1 MQHQSTISRSPW
13 SRFLALFLLVVPI
26 WLLNPLGAFAGDAES
41 EQMANRVKGID
52 DRMEGNLGVYIKDL
66 QSGAEVNY
74 RTDRDWYLASTIKIP
89 LAVAVLQKVEAG
101 ELSLTQELE
110 VTRSDYV
117 DGSGALQLAEP
128 GSRYTIEELIQRS
141 TEHSDSTATDMLIR
155 LLGEEEFNRQIQED
169 MNLKEFGPITTILQ
183 VRHDAYAE
191 VHPEA
196 KQLTNLDFMELKKA
210 SAYTERY
217 QRFLEEIDIE
227 PEQAN
232 ASSLTEAFERY
243 YKRGINSG
251 SLDAMGKLLE
261 RLVQG
266 ELLNEENTD
275 RLLGF
280 MENVNTGDGRIK
292 AGLPETAVFAH
303 KTGTQIGRS
312 CNVGILNPR
321 TPEKAVVVAACA
333 EGYGQLEEAE
343 QSYARLGRL
352 LVENGM
358 VR

>member
-1 MQHQSTISRSPW
+1 MQHHSTIFRPPRSTSR
-13 SRFLALFLLVVPI
+13 ALFLLTLPI
-26 WLLNPLGAFAGDAES
+26 WLLNPLGALAGEAKS
-41 EQMANRVKGID
+41 ERMANRIEGID
-52 DRMEGNLGVYIKDL
+52 ERMKGNLGVYIKDL
-66 QSGAEVNY
+66 QSGTEVNY

-89 LAVAVLQKVEAG
+89 LAVSVLQKVEAG

-117 DGSGALQLAEP
+117 DGSGALQFAEP
-128 GSRYTIEELIQRS
+128 GSRYTIDELIQHS
-141 TEHSDSTATDMLIR
+141 TEDSDSTATDMLIR

-169 MNLKEFGPITTILQ
+169 LDLKEFGPITTILQ

-191 VHPEA
+191 IHPEA
-196 KQLTNLDFMELKKA
+196 KQLTNLDFIELKKA

-217 QRFLEEIDIE
+217 RRFLEKLDIA
-227 PEQAN
+227 PEQAS
-232 ASSLTEAFERY
+232 APSLTEAFERY
-243 YKRGINSG
+243 YERGINSG

-266 ELLNEENTD
+266 ELLNAENTD
-275 RLLGF
+275 RLLGY

-303 KTGTQIGRS
+303 KTGTQISRS

-321 TPEKAVVVAACA
+321 TPAKAVVVAACA
-333 EGYGQLEEAE
+333 EGYDQLGEAE
-343 QSYARLGRL
+343 QSFARLGRL

>member
-1 MQHQSTISRSPW
+1 MQQIAKIFRLPRSIS
-13 SRFLALFLLVVPI
+13 FALAVALPVC
-26 WLLNPLGAFAGDAES
+26 LLNPLSALADDSES
-41 EQMANRVKGID
+41 ERMANKTEEID
-52 DRMEGNLGVYIKDL
+52 DSMKGNLGVYIKDL

-89 LAVAVLQKVEAG
+89 LAVAVLQKTEAG
-101 ELSLTQELE
+101 ELSLTQEME

-117 DGSGALQLAEP
+117 DGSGELQFAEP
-128 GSRYTIEELIQRS
+128 GSRYTIDELIRRS
-141 TEHSDSTATDMLIR
+141 TENSDSTATDMLIR
-155 LLGEEEFNRQIQED
+155 LLGEEEFNRQIQQD
-169 MNLKEFGPITTILQ
+169 LDLKEFGPITTIFQ
-183 VRHDAYAE
+183 VRHDAYSE
-191 VHPEA
+191 IHPSA
-196 KQLTNLDFMELKKA
+196 KELTNLDYMQLKKA

-217 QRFLEEIDIE
+217 ERFLDKIDIK

-232 ASSLTEAFERY
+232 APSLTEAFERY

-275 RLLGF
+275 RLLGY

-303 KTGTQIGRS
+303 KTGTQISRS

-333 EGYGQLEEAE
+333 EGYDRLAEAE
-343 QSYARLGRL
+343 QAYASLGRL
-352 LVENGM
+352 LVENDM